1 MSKPKKKP
9 AKKKQSFPDFME
21 NNYRKSWDFI
31 KSSKTFI
38 FIIIGIFLAFMI
50 AGFFVPVP
58 ADVSSE
64 IMKYLKQ
71 IVDETQ
77 GLSPVGLI
85 SFIFLNNVKSSF
97 IGLIFGIAIGI
108 FPVFVSLFN
117 GYILGFVARMSVNA
131 DGVLVLWRLLP
142 HGIFELPAV
151 FISLGMGMKL
161 GISLLKDK
169 DKFRNN
175 LIDSI
180 RVFISV
186 VVPLLIIAA
195 IIEGTL
201 ISVFGK

>member
-1 MSKPKKKP
+1 MSKSKRKSKN
-9 AKKKQSFPDFME
+9 KKQTFPDFMKG
-21 NNYRKSWDFI
+21 NYEKSWAFI
-31 KSSKTFI
+31 TESKNFI
-38 FIIIGIFLAFMI
+38 FVIIGVFLLFALI
-50 AGFFVPVP
+50 GFFVPVP
-58 ADVSSE
+58 SDIYSE
-64 IMKYLKQ
+64 IMKYIQQ
-71 IVDETQ
+71 IVDETKN
-77 GLSPVGLI
+77 LSPVNLI
-85 SFIFLNNVKSSF
+85 SFIFFNNVKSSF
-97 IGLIFGIAIGI
+97 IGMVFGLALGI

-161 GISLLKDK
+161 GIVLLKDK
-169 DKFRNN
+169 DKFRRN
-175 LIDSI
+175 LVDAF

-186 VVPLLIIAA
+186 VIPLLIIAA

>member
-1 MSKPKKKP
+1 MK
-9 AKKKQSFPDFME
+9 ANKKKQTGKRKSFSGFLR
-21 NNYRKSWDFI
+21 NNY
-31 KSSKTFI
+31 KSSWEFIAKSKNFI
-38 FIIIGIFLAFMI
+38 FIIIGVFMLFALI
-50 AGFFVPVP
+50 GFFVPAP
-58 ADVSSE
+58 NEISSE
-64 IMKYLKQ
+64 IMKYIQQ
-71 IVDETQ
+71 IVDETKN
-77 GLSPVGLI
+77 LSPVNLV

-97 IGLIFGIAIGI
+97 LGMIFGLALGI

-117 GYILGFVARMSVNA
+117 GYVLGFVARMSVNA

-151 FISLGMGMKL
+151 FISLGIGMKL